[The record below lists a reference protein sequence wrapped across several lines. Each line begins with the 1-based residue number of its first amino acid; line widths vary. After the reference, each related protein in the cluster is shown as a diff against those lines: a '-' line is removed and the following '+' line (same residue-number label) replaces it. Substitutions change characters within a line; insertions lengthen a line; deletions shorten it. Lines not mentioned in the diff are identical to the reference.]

1 MIKLLIHI
9 SDNRYSW
16 GKRRIEE
23 LQEEIK
29 VQKEVV
35 KSTKGFLNKL
45 KEKRNLRKLFKL
57 QIKHGNEVLEY
68 ERQKANAK

>member
-1 MIKLLIHI
+1 VIKLLINI

-29 VQKEVV
+29 IQKEVV

-45 KEKRNLRKLFKL
+45 KEKRKLRKLFKL

-68 ERQKANAK
+68 ERQKANK

>member
-1 MIKLLIHI
+1 MLIHI

-35 KSTKGFLNKL
+35 KSTKGFIKKL

-68 ERQKANAK
+68 ERQKANK

>member
-1 MIKLLIHI
+1 LLIHI

-35 KSTKGFLNKL
+35 KSTKGFIKKL
-45 KEKRNLRKLFKL
+45 KEKRKLRKLFKL

-68 ERQKANAK
+68 ERQKANK